1 MIEEG
6 LTKEEKYGKVAWY
19 SFGRALLI
27 RFMRYLVVKYE
38 LDYVG
43 LKKEWDCPR
52 YTLIMCSDDDN
63 CDIEKL
69 FEEFSTYEKL
79 IHSYDVYNHSWALR
93 NLDIFPVIDVYF
105 REDKKDEECSIL
117 VYKEN
122 PDEVVFKKNG
132 RRIVDGIPRKNKIK
146 KLEERAMSFGKQ
158 VEY

>member
-1 MIEEG
+1 MA
-6 LTKEEKYGKVAWY
+6 KEEFIKEAKYGRAAWY

-27 RFMRYLVVKYE
+27 RFIRYLVVKYE

-43 LKKEWDCPR
+43 LKEEWDCPR

-69 FEEFSTYEKL
+69 FQEFSAYQNL

-93 NLDIFPVIDVYF
+93 DLDIFPIIDVYF
-105 REDKKDEECSIL
+105 TEDKKDKECSIL

-122 PDEVVFKKNG
+122 PNEVVFKKNG